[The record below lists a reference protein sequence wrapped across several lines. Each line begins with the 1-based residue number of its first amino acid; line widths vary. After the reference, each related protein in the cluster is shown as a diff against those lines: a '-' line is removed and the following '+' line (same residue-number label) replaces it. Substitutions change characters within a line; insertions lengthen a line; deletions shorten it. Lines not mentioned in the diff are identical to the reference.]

1 MRGFV
6 LVLGA
11 AAVVSVA
18 AGRPAQGD
26 DLSNRVEELT
36 RQAAPKVV
44 QWRRDFHAHP
54 ELGNREERTA
64 RVVAE
69 HLRAIGVDEIKTGV
83 ARHGVVA
90 IIRGR
95 LPGPTVALR
104 ADMDA
109 LPIREETGLPF
120 ASQNE
125 GVMHACGHD
134 AHTAILLGAAQVL
147 VQLRDSTA
155 GTVKLIFQPA
165 EESSPAGEEGGAS
178 LMVKEGVLRNP
189 DVSAIFALHV
199 NSEIPAGKIGYRYGA
214 IMAAVDHFRV
224 TVKGKQ
230 SHAAMPWQGVD
241 PIVTSAHIITAIQT
255 IASRKVDARE
265 SVVVS
270 VGMVRAGT
278 AWNIIP
284 GEATF
289 EGTVRTHNPEVRR
302 QVAKEFR
309 RIVQQTAIAH
319 GATAEVAYHDYGPAV
334 RNDPELGRRMKPALV
349 RAAGEANVVE
359 VEPVMGGE
367 DFSHYAE
374 KIPGFYV
381 FLGVRNEAIGAI
393 HGVHTPHFVLDES
406 ALPVGVRTLSLL
418 AIEYLNSETAK
429 AGRPSRPAGR

>member
-6 LVLGA
+6 CVLGA
-11 AAVVSVA
+11 AVLVAIA
-18 AGRPAQGD
+18 AGQPVQGD
-26 DLSNRVEELT
+26 DLSDRASELT
-36 RQAAPKVV
+36 RQVAPKVTE
-44 QWRRDFHAHP
+44 WRRDFHAHP
-54 ELGNREERTA
+54 ELGNREARTS
-64 RVVAE
+64 RIVAE
-69 HLRAIGVDEIKTGV
+69 RLRAIGVDDLKTGV

-90 IIRGR
+90 LIRGR
-95 LPGPTVALR
+95 KPGPTVALR

-147 VQLRDSTA
+147 AQMRDELP

-165 EESSPAGEEGGAS
+165 EEASPAGEDGGAS
-178 LMVKEGVLRNP
+178 LMVREGVLRSP

-199 NSEIPAGKIGYRYGA
+199 NSELPTGRIGYRYGA
-214 IMAAVDHFRV
+214 IMAGVDHFRV

-241 PIVTSAHIITAIQT
+241 PIVASAHVIAALQT
-255 IASRKVDARE
+255 IVSRRVDARQP
-265 SVVVS
+265 VVVS
-270 VGMVRAGT
+270 VGMIRAGT

-289 EGTVRTHNPEVRR
+289 EGTVRTHDPEVRKK
-302 QVAKEFR
+302 VAEEFR

-319 GATAEVAYHDYGPAV
+319 GATAEIAYHDYGPPV
-334 RNDPELGRRMKPALV
+334 WNDPELGKRMRPSLV
-349 RAAGEANVVE
+349 RAVGEANVVE

-367 DFSHYAE
+367 DFSHYAQ
-374 KIPGFYV
+374 KVPGFYV
-381 FLGVRNEAIGAI
+381 FLGVRNPAVGAI
-393 HGVHTPHFVLDES
+393 HGVHTPHFVLDEA
-406 ALPVGVRTLSLL
+406 ALPVGVRTLALM
-418 AIEYLNSETAK
+418 AIDYLKTESQK
-429 AGRPSRPAGR
+429 ARR